1 MMAWMVSI
9 VLILFYAVGRFA
21 FHETSL
27 IGYLPYFAGGVLIL
41 DYLFARLLKRSNSAQ
56 LTD

>member
-1 MMAWMVSI
+1 MMAWIVSI

-27 IGYLPYFAGGVLIL
+27 IGYLPYVAGGVLLL
-41 DYLFARLLKRSNSAQ
+41 DYLLASFSKRANSSRP
-56 LTD
+56 TG

>member
-1 MMAWMVSI
+1 MAWMVSI

-27 IGYLPYFAGGVLIL
+27 IGTLPFLALMVLVVDFLLAGYF
-41 DYLFARLLKRSNSAQ
+41 RKKSSTNNSA
-56 LTD
+56 

>member
-1 MMAWMVSI
+1 MAWMVAI

-27 IGYLPYFAGGVLIL
+27 IGYLPYVAGAVLIL
-41 DYLFARLLKRSNSAQ
+41 DYLIARFMKKPNSQ
-56 LTD
+56 QSP

>member
-1 MMAWMVSI
+1 MAWMVSI

-27 IGYLPYFAGGVLIL
+27 ISYLPYIAGGVLVL
-41 DYLFARLLKRSNSAQ
+41 DYLLARFFKKTRPTN
-56 LTD
+56 